1 MFSRSRLIICAI
13 ALLYAAPAARAGSDA
28 DCASTV
34 IVSVKEQ
41 KLMLVQNGKKVAT
54 YPVSTSKFGLG
65 DRWGSMATPLGYLR
79 VVEKIGDHAVQG
91 AVFHNRRYTGEVLPP
106 NAPGR
111 DAIVTR
117 IIQLRG
123 LEASN
128 SNAYARGIY
137 IHGTPEEKTIGRPV
151 SYGCIRMKSTD
162 VTALYNQIPI
172 GATVQ
177 IVQDKF
183 PALTPQPPQ
192 PSSGIF
198 ASSNG
203 KSGSMPSAQAVMAAK
218 PASSTPPTRKSASLL
233 LATASRGGA

>member
-1 MFSRSRLIICAI
+1 
-13 ALLYAAPAARAGSDA
+13 
-28 DCASTV
+28 
-34 IVSVKEQ
+34 
-41 KLMLVQNGKKVAT
+41 
-54 YPVSTSKFGLG
+54 
-65 DRWGSMATPLGYLR
+65 
-79 VVEKIGDHAVQG
+79 
-91 AVFHNRRYTGEVLPP
+91 VLPP

-183 PALTPQPPQ
+183 PALVPQPNQ
-192 PSSGIF
+192 PSTSGIF

-203 KSGSMPSAQAVMAAK
+203 KAGPTPTAQAVTAAK